1 MAAVIYPAPQELRV
15 GVRMPKTTFRP
26 VKMQR
31 GCPVKSPDGKA
42 AASDLGVLVFDRAV
56 ADRVRSDEEFGR
68 EYGFSIFDYY
78 SDYQNSVG
86 GISYRDLLNLNA
98 REPFSP
104 DLDLVA
110 DLILRYSPWDSA
122 IVLGGGA
129 SNYARD
135 ARLISMS
142 AGPGYP

>member
-1 MAAVIYPAPQELRV
+1 VIYPAAQELRV

-26 VKMQR
+26 GENASVDVR
-31 GCPVKSPDGKA
+31 VKSPDGKA

-86 GISYRDLLNLNA
+86 GISYRELLNLNA

-104 DLDLVA
+104 DLDLA
-110 DLILRYSPWDSA
+110 AELILRYSPWDSA

-135 ARLISMS
+135 AASYFNVSQARISLR
-142 AGPGYP
+142 